1 MAAMKVFGYALVIL
15 VMGFLGYALYPN
27 IRPTLENAGWIAQY
41 VPQAEPAPAVEPPA
55 TDDGGEAAVP
65 PAVEPVPVPE
75 PAPGPAP
82 APAPA
87 AGGIPQELVGLT
99 PDRLP
104 ERVLLKAAVTVR
116 DPSGE
121 VEMQVPAGQRVKPLR
136 VEGAEVV
143 VSPGGQFEGR
153 LAAAQTDLVEQIR
166 LLPPAPVPPAQP
178 PPVADNPPPVPAPVP
193 QPEPVPA
200 PEPAPVVQ
208 PQPAVEPVPGPAPEP
223 VVEPVV
229 EPVPEPVPPGGAGH
243 DEPGIVKAMQQSI
256 RSGQIQEF
264 KFEQVL
270 GWKAGPEEEVDGEK
284 YQTGLVAYKAETIF
298 GVKNIQAKAL
308 IKDGQVIRW
317 IWPKSGMEIR

>member
-1 MAAMKVFGYALVIL
+1 MAAMKVLGYTLVIL

-41 VPQAEPAPAVEPPA
+41 APQAEPALAVEPAA
-55 TDDGGEAAVP
+55 TDDGGEASVP
-65 PAVEPVPVPE
+65 PAVEPAPVPA

-82 APAPA
+82 A
-87 AGGIPQELVGLT
+87 AGGIAEELAGLT

-116 DPSGE
+116 DPSGQ

-136 VEGAEVV
+136 VEGTEVV

-178 PPVADNPPPVPAPVP
+178 PPVADNPPPPAA
-193 QPEPVPA
+193 PVPA

-208 PQPAVEPVPGPAPEP
+208 PQPAVEPVPEPAPEP
-223 VVEPVV
+223 VAEPVV
-229 EPVPEPVPPGGAGH
+229 EPVPEPVSPGGAGLG
-243 DEPGIVKAMQQSI
+243 EPGIVKAMQQSI

-284 YQTGLVAYKAETIF
+284 YQTGFVAYKAETIF

-308 IKDGQVIRW
+308 IKDGQVVRW

>member
-1 MAAMKVFGYALVIL
+1 MAAMKVLGYALVIL

-55 TDDGGEAAVP
+55 TDDGGEASVP
-65 PAVEPVPVPE
+65 PAVEPAPVPE
-75 PAPGPAP
+75 PAP

-116 DPSGE
+116 DPSGG

-166 LLPPAPVPPAQP
+166 LLPPAPVPPVQP
-178 PPVADNPPPVPAPVP
+178 PPVADNPPPAPAPVP

-208 PQPAVEPVPGPAPEP
+208 PQPAVEPVPEPAP
-223 VVEPVV
+223 EPVV
-229 EPVPEPVPPGGAGH
+229 EPVPEPVSPGGAGLG
-243 DEPGIVKAMQQSI
+243 EPGIVKAMQQSI

>member
-1 MAAMKVFGYALVIL
+1 MAAMKVLGYALVIL

-41 VPQAEPAPAVEPPA
+41 VPQAAPAPAVEPPA
-55 TDDGGEAAVP
+55 TDDGGEASVP
-65 PAVEPVPVPE
+65 PAVEPAPVPE
-75 PAPGPAP
+75 PAP

-116 DPSGE
+116 DPSGG

-166 LLPPAPVPPAQP
+166 LLPPAPVPPVQP
-178 PPVADNPPPVPAPVP
+178 PPVADNPPPAPAPVP

-208 PQPAVEPVPGPAPEP
+208 PQPAVEPVPEPAP
-223 VVEPVV
+223 EPVV
-229 EPVPEPVPPGGAGH
+229 EPVPEPVSPGGAGLG
-243 DEPGIVKAMQQSI
+243 EPGIVKAMQQSI

-308 IKDGQVIRW
+308 IKDGQVVRW